1 MTASLRQGWGRGT
14 ATLAVPPEALAA
26 LVRDL
31 FGAGLEDTA
40 LLSGGLANTNLRLDL
55 DRAPHRVVLRLAQ
68 RDPVAMIREAA
79 LLRRLH
85 GVVPVAPL
93 LHAEP
98 DPDRLGAPFLILGF
112 VEGVMLEDALSGA
125 DEGTTAALGHASG
138 AALAAVHAVTF
149 DRAGF
154 LDAGLEVV
162 TPLDMGGAG
171 LVAFA
176 GSQTA
181 LPQVAERL
189 GASRIAALDACLETW
204 AAALDAWDGPPC
216 LVHADANGSNIMV
229 RRAGADWIV
238 AALLDWEFAFAGT
251 PFFDLGNATRPPA
264 GDRPAWIVGIAE
276 GYRAAGGRLPAD
288 WPALARL
295 ADLTAWLDFAS
306 RPEATAAL
314 VADVNRMIDRILAQA

>member
-14 ATLAVPPEALAA
+14 ATLAVPPEALTA
-26 LVRDL
+26 LARDL
-31 FGAGLEDTA
+31 FGAGLEGTA

-55 DRAPHRVVLRLAQ
+55 DRVPHRVVLRLAQ
-68 RDPVAMIREAA
+68 RDPAAMEREAA
-79 LLRRLH
+79 LLRRLQ

-98 DPDRLGAPFLILGF
+98 APDRLSAPFLVLGF
-112 VEGVMLEDALSGA
+112 VEGVMLEDALDGA
-125 DEGTTAALGHASG
+125 DDATTAALGRATG
-138 AALAAVHAVTF
+138 AALAGVHAVTF
-149 DRAGF
+149 DRTGF
-154 LDAGLEVV
+154 LDAGLEVA
-162 TPLDMGGAG
+162 TPLDMGGEG

-176 GSQTA
+176 TSQTA

-189 GASRIAALDACLETW
+189 GARRIAALHACLDAR
-204 AAALDAWDGPPC
+204 AAALDAWGGPPC

-229 RRAGADWIV
+229 RRRGADWTV

-251 PFFDLGNATRPPA
+251 PFFDLGNASRPPA
-264 GDRPAWIVGIAE
+264 GDRPAWIAGIAA

-295 ADLTAWLDFAS
+295 ADLTAWLDFAA
-306 RPEATAAL
+306 RPEATEAL
-314 VADVNRMIDRILAQA
+314 VADVNRMIDRMIGR